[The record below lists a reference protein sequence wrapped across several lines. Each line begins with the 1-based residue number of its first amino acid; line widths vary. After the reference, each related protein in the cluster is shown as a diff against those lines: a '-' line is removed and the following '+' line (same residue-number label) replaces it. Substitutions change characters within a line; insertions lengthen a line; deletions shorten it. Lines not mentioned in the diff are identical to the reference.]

1 MIPILPEGI
10 PVAEMECVLSEL
22 IHYTEGLIVG
32 VRITAGEGNGYMVID
47 HGRPLAVFYSTDYRR
62 FIGRPALEFLGQ
74 IPGLRCE
81 IFAYG
86 EEELKNAREF
96 SAMNGWTV
104 SADGGESE
112 EISDEEKI
120 ASIANQPGVTGV
132 SAFHEGFP
140 VYTVGNG
147 DFEQV
152 SAIAEDLLRTGQM
165 FSGELGLDA
174 LEQLI
179 LETATGKVIIAPF
192 GDLFLCVSTASDAHL
207 GLLRLALRGI
217 Q

>member
-22 IHYTEGLIVG
+22 IHYTKGLVVG
-32 VRITAGEGNGYMVID
+32 VRITAGEGTGYLIID
-47 HGRPLAVFYSTDYRR
+47 HGQPLAVFFSTDYRR
-62 FIGRPALEFLGQ
+62 FIGRSALEFLGQ
-74 IPGLRCE
+74 IPRMRCE

-86 EEELKNAREF
+86 EEELKSAREF
-96 SAMNGWTV
+96 SATNGWIL
-104 SADGGESE
+104 SADGGASE
-112 EISDEEKI
+112 EISDQEKI
-120 ASIANQPGVTGV
+120 AVIANQPGVIGV

-140 VYTVGNG
+140 VYAVGNG

-165 FSGELGLDA
+165 IARELQMDA
-174 LEQLI
+174 LQQLI
-179 LETATGKVIIAPF
+179 LETGRGKVLIAPF
-192 GDLFLCVSTASDAHL
+192 GDLFLCVNTAPDAHL
-207 GLLRLALRGI
+207 GLLRLAIRGI